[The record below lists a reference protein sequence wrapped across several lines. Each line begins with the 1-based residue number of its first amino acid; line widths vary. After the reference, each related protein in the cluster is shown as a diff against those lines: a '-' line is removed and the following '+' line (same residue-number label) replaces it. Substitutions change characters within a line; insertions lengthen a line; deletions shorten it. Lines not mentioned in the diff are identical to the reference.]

1 MKGTGSLWVFRT
13 AGVVIV
19 LVGAYLAG
27 GDELT
32 CGSVSPP
39 LGAECRT
46 ETRRW
51 LGKSVV
57 GQSAY
62 KAITRAETIV
72 VRQTGQDAEDAW
84 FVGLLAGDAE
94 AGRVFGERKRVQEAR
109 ERLHAWLEGGMRGEV
124 RVVWSSW
131 PFGSAAMAF
140 GLVVFTVAAVAS
152 RRQARPER

>member
-1 MKGTGSLWVFRT
+1 MKGTASVWVLRA

-32 CGSVSPP
+32 CVSVSPP
-39 LGAECRT
+39 PGAECRSQ
-46 ETRRW
+46 TRRW
-51 LGKSVV
+51 LGRSVV

-62 KAITRAETIV
+62 KGITRAETIV

-109 ERLHAWLEGGMRGEV
+109 ERLRAWFEGGMRGEV
-124 RVVWSSW
+124 RVSWSSW
-131 PFGSAAMAF
+131 PFGSATMVF
-140 GLVVFTVAAVAS
+140 GLVFFTVAAVAS
-152 RRQARPER
+152 RRQPGSPR

>member
-1 MKGTGSLWVFRT
+1 LKGTGSLWVFR
-13 AGVVIV
+13 AVGVVIV

-27 GDELT
+27 GVELA
-32 CGSVSPP
+32 CVSVSPR
-39 LGAECRT
+39 LGAECRA

-57 GQSAY
+57 AQSAY
-62 KAITRAETIV
+62 AAITRAETIM

-84 FVGLLAGDAE
+84 FVGLFAGDAE
-94 AGRVFGERKRVQEAR
+94 AGRVFGERKRVHEAR
-109 ERLHAWLEGGMRGEV
+109 ERLRAWLEGGMRGEM

-140 GLVVFTVAAVAS
+140 GLIVFTVAAVAS
-152 RRQARPER
+152 RRKARPSR